1 MDAQALRQLMVEQ
14 GRSLFNRGFTTGG
27 GGNLS
32 LKLPNGNILTTPT
45 GSSLGRLNADTLS
58 EVTIDGTHISGDR
71 PSKEAGFHLAVYLS
85 NQTVNG
91 IVHLHSTYLT
101 ALSVRADLDVDNA
114 IKAFT
119 PYYVMRIGALPVV
132 PYFAPGSARL
142 NDTIGS
148 LTAQGHKAVLLANHG
163 PVVTGTDFLDA
174 VDNAEELEET
184 AKLAWLLQGQPV
196 KYLTDTEVSELT
208 HKRK

>member
-14 GRSLFNRGFTTGG
+14 GRSLFERGFTTGG

-45 GSSLGRLNADTLS
+45 GSCLGRLDADTLS
-58 EVTIDGTHISGDR
+58 EVTMDGTHVSGDR

-85 NQTVNG
+85 NKTVKG

-101 ALSVRADLDVDNA
+101 ALSARADLDPDNA

-119 PYYVMRIGALPVV
+119 PYYVMRIGRLPVV

-142 NDTIGS
+142 DDAIGS
-148 LTAQGHKAVLLANHG
+148 LTAQGHRAVLLANHG

-196 KYLTDTEVSELT
+196 KYLTDTEVSELA